1 MTLGPE
7 VHEQMF
13 RSGSQSDVKTPSVKF
28 PSKLG
33 THFINTLKAAS
44 SEELSDIEDSHST
57 DVANSTVVDMFDV
70 SLFEPQGNFLVKRDG
85 MVIQP
90 PQRHI
95 ELHTIPQDG
104 YEFIHRAMLEEDD
117 LENSSLLSKM
127 KALELVAKE
136 KARDFSLFAAKLQMK
151 KTILQQKFPRNRED
165 FYPKSDE
172 VEWCRFLLGSKL
184 CSKIYRTRDTGVQG
198 HLPLLSLIL
207 YFSQDE
213 IQMLIVYIYQW
224 FLEIGMEEAMCM
236 WLYALFACLEK
247 PVDDNFQQV
256 LEKFHFECK
265 RTGSDVVQSGR
276 PIFDD
281 FFQHLWPYIGNNTA
295 NVVFQMVKR
304 LWLIRIDQ

>member
-1 MTLGPE
+1 
-7 VHEQMF
+7 
-13 RSGSQSDVKTPSVKF
+13 
-28 PSKLG
+28 
-33 THFINTLKAAS
+33 
-44 SEELSDIEDSHST
+44 
-57 DVANSTVVDMFDV
+57 
-70 SLFEPQGNFLVKRDG
+70 

-90 PQRHI
+90 PRRHI
-95 ELHTIPQDG
+95 DLHTIPQDG
-104 YEFIHRAMLEEDD
+104 YEFIHRARLEDDDD

-136 KARDFSLFAAKLQMK
+136 KARDFSLFAEKLQMK

-213 IQMLIVYIYQW
+213 IQMLIEYIYQW

-265 RTGSDVVQSGR
+265 R
-276 PIFDD
+276 
-281 FFQHLWPYIGNNTA
+281 FQPRTSLADPTVTICDHSPRTSERRNVRGGKDRSHMVPGLASKVDALTLGCCVWPGIS
-295 NVVFQMVKR
+295 
-304 LWLIRIDQ
+304 

>member
-28 PSKLG
+28 PSMLG
-33 THFINTLKAAS
+33 THFINALKASS

-57 DVANSTVVDMFDV
+57 DDSNSTVVDMFDD
-70 SLFEPQGNFLVKRDG
+70 SLFEPQENFFVKRG
-85 MVIQP
+85 WMVIQP

-95 ELHTIPQDG
+95 DLHTIPQDG
-104 YEFIHRAMLEEDD
+104 YEFIHRARLEEDDD

-136 KARDFSLFAAKLQMK
+136 KARDFSLFAEKLQMK
-151 KTILQQKFPRNRED
+151 KTILQQKFPRNRENV
-165 FYPKSDE
+165 YPKSDE

-213 IQMLIVYIYQW
+213 IQMLIEYIYQW

-265 RTGSDVVQSGR
+265 RYLKHDYKYDVRVYFILVLVYQN
-276 PIFDD
+276 FCA
-281 FFQHLWPYIGNNTA
+281 Y
-295 NVVFQMVKR
+295 
-304 LWLIRIDQ
+304 